1 MESILR
7 SLLGRPALNTLLDA
21 LIACRAPLPLRDLLA
36 VCHASSGCVPAL
48 SDSESCSIYRWDG
61 VPPYSCSTNRKD
73 VLGTGTWGTF
83 PSLGY
88 QGQECNVLHKDWV
101 HNKYLQPS
109 LRTYLM
115 HVYPLQSICVVMEWN
130 GIWFNST
137 PIYFNTRRLRWIH
150 AHSNKTWVGFKDQVL
165 PTNNLWTLRLTYSSK
180 TRPEEI
186 PFLFFIKSHLIYFT
200 KDYYL
205 LANVSVCYNKT

>member
-1 MESILR
+1 MATVHQLMKSKAHSRPMRPSWELPAAAAHTVASAQPRGTPPPHSASSSVTRFCYSLRCYDIFLNPPSFATLRRYDLIISRLAAVRLVPAMESILR

-88 QGQECNVLHKDWV
+88 QGQECNVLHKD
-101 HNKYLQPS
+101 
-109 LRTYLM
+109 
-115 HVYPLQSICVVMEWN
+115 
-130 GIWFNST
+130 
-137 PIYFNTRRLRWIH
+137 
-150 AHSNKTWVGFKDQVL
+150 
-165 PTNNLWTLRLTYSSK
+165 
-180 TRPEEI
+180 
-186 PFLFFIKSHLIYFT
+186 
-200 KDYYL
+200 
-205 LANVSVCYNKT
+205 